1 MRSRRKRRLED
12 LLRLGE
18 GGSGGAGGGVVFRIV
33 LSLLSFLL
41 GKHEENIHHYEVRNV
56 HHYEVGPS
64 LTTLFLAH
72 KEH

>member
-12 LLRLGE
+12 LRLGE

-41 GKHEENIHHYEVRNV
+41 GKHEENIHHYEV
-56 HHYEVGPS
+56 S
-64 LTTLFLAH
+64 LSLFLAH

>member
-1 MRSRRKRRLED
+1 MRSSRKRRLED
-12 LLRLGE
+12 LRLGGG

-56 HHYEVGPS
+56 HHYEVS
-64 LTTLFLAH
+64 LSLLST
-72 KEH
+72 